1 MVKTATSQN
10 GDSQNGDTKTTT
22 NHNGDNPKRRQ
33 SKWRQ
38 RKLKCFYIYTGTSVV
53 TITISDRKKLGGK
66 AIMGTVV
73 VTL

>member
-10 GDSQNGDTKTTT
+10 GDSQNGDIVI
-22 NHNGDNPKRRQ
+22 
-33 SKWRQ
+33 
-38 RKLKCFYIYTGTSVV
+38 RKLKCFYIYIGTSIVN
-53 TITISDRKKLGGK
+53 ITISDGKKFGGK